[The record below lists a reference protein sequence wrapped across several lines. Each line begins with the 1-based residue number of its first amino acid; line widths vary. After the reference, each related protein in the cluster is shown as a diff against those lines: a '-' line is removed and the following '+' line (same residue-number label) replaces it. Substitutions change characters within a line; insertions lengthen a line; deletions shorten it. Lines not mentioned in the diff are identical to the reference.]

1 MSHRLN
7 ARRRL
12 DLALQVIGLAF
23 DQDGIPFDGAAATLG
38 VDPGVIVDV
47 IEPFTDLEY
56 VHTSGSLLDDIGHV
70 VAIDGDEIYVQSNW
84 MQDLASLTPGD
95 AALLLAMIETAGTI
109 EGLNVEAVRSL
120 RRSLDAI
127 THVTVSDPV
136 PPSVSQLLG
145 AKHKG
150 HVISARY
157 EGADMRVAA
166 EPSLYEVHEVRWTD
180 SGWRALVTDYEDP
193 DATERSLLAERLHD
207 IHQTSHRFER
217 RTLTMPEYVGTSR
230 SEVVDI
236 EYRAGQEWLL
246 AYFNPE
252 VVSES
257 DGTAIARI
265 RIDTDRT
272 LARLL
277 LRLGPDARIVEPQH
291 LRGRGA
297 DAARRLLGRY
307 QPV

>member
-1 MSHRLN
+1 MSHRLS

-23 DQDGIPFDGAAATLG
+23 DQDGISIDGAAATLG

-95 AALLLAMIETAGTI
+95 AALLLAMIETAGAI

-145 AKHKG
+145 AKHQQLPG
-150 HVISARY
+150 LYGGCQST
-157 EGADMRVAA
+157 DML
-166 EPSLYEVHEVRWTD
+166 PLLF
-180 SGWRALVTDYEDP
+180 ALLWVGSNVCRELLQQQTEIIMDP
-193 DATERSLLAERLHD
+193 
-207 IHQTSHRFER
+207 
-217 RTLTMPEYVGTSR
+217 
-230 SEVVDI
+230 
-236 EYRAGQEWLL
+236 
-246 AYFNPE
+246 
-252 VVSES
+252 
-257 DGTAIARI
+257 
-265 RIDTDRT
+265 
-272 LARLL
+272 
-277 LRLGPDARIVEPQH
+277 
-291 LRGRGA
+291 
-297 DAARRLLGRY
+297 
-307 QPV
+307 